1 MVMTMGKRS
10 PARIDRRHSPGIL
23 RKHGE
28 KYLMMAPY
36 LLLFLLFTIIPVLMS
51 VVLGF
56 TDFNLLE
63 MPHFV
68 GLENYRKLFLEDDVF
83 LISVKNT
90 LVFAFVTGPISYFL
104 SLMLA
109 WFINELRPA
118 ARAAFTFL
126 FYCPSIAGNM
136 YTIWS
141 AIFSGDIYGLANST
155 LMGMGLINDPI
166 KWLSDPSYMLGIIMV
181 IQLWMSMGAG
191 FLAFIAGLQN
201 VDRSLY
207 EAGALD
213 GVRNRW
219 QELIHITLPSMGPQL
234 LFGAVMQISSSFA
247 AGRICIALAGN
258 PSTDYAANTIITHIV
273 DFGTTRYEMGYA
285 SAIATILFA
294 VMVLTNQ
301 FISRF
306 LKRFT

>member
-1 MVMTMGKRS
+1 MKKHALTG
-10 PARIDRRHSPGIL
+10 PAGIL

-28 KYLMMAPY
+28 KYLMMLPFM
-36 LLLFLLFTIIPVLMS
+36 LLFIFFTVIPVLLS

-63 MPHFV
+63 KPNFI
-68 GLENYRKLFLEDDVF
+68 GFSNYVKLFLEDDVF

-104 SLMLA
+104 ALGLA
-109 WFINELRPA
+109 WLINELNPL
-118 ARAAFTFL
+118 ARTVFTFL
-126 FYCPSIAGNM
+126 FYSPSIAGNM
-136 YTIWS
+136 YIIWS

-155 LMGMGLINDPI
+155 LMSWGIINDPI
-166 KWLSDPSYMLGIIMV
+166 SWLSDPDYMLGVIIL
-181 IQLWMSMGAG
+181 IQLWMSLGAG

-213 GVRNRW
+213 GIKNRW
-219 QELIHITLPSMGPQL
+219 QELICITLPSMGPQL
-234 LFGAVMQISSSFA
+234 MFGAVMQISSSFA

-258 PSTDYAANTIITHIV
+258 PSTDYAANTVITHII
-273 DFGTTRYEMGYA
+273 DYGTTRYEMGYA
-285 SAIATILFA
+285 SAIATVLFA
-294 VMVLTNQ
+294 AMLLTNHV
-301 FISRF
+301 ISRF
-306 LKRFT
+306 LKRYL